1 MIPWLGSVTYEYWEI
16 RHILAEILYK
26 GSSQVT
32 RGEKEED
39 DSRLVISWIERG
51 GRFAISE
58 RVRWDINLEAETWSG
73 GPPPR
78 RRTMCFDERH
88 LYTNR
93 MYARRER
100 EREFAPLS
108 LPRFHRP
115 PLSPIATPTDL
126 DHNANSRSVTSRC
139 LRNKYHCSRRL
150 DRTRRPTLR
159 RNAPCPK
166 WYLLKEIVQW
176 AILKADRGV

>member
-100 EREFAPLS
+100 ERERLLLS
-108 LPRFHRP
+108 LSLVSIVHPFRQP
-115 PLSPIATPTDL
+115 PPQQTSTTTLIHGRWHLVAF
-126 DHNANSRSVTSRC
+126 VTSTIV
-139 LRNKYHCSRRL
+139 L
-150 DRTRRPTLR
+150 DDSIGLVVPPSGAMPRVRSGTCWKKLFS
-159 RNAPCPK
+159 
-166 WYLLKEIVQW
+166 EQF
-176 AILKADRGV
+176 